1 MFNRKLE
8 DRLDDIEKSVDD
20 VFFWIFIVGLLL
32 GFTILKFNQSS
43 SQVSSNS
50 TTETAQTSTFKPD
63 KNAPKF
69 IYPLPQKVAVGSGF
83 GMRTHPVTGK
93 QQMHSGVDMGAP
105 SGTPIYAVA
114 DGVIESSGELGN
126 CGNGIRINHSGGYM
140 SVYCHA
146 SKLLVKVGQSIKS
159 GETIA
164 LVGSTGMSTG
174 PHLHIGVKL
183 NGEWIDPKK
192 VIPLE

>member
-8 DRLDDIEKSVDD
+8 DRVSDVEKNLDDA
-20 VFFWIFIVGLLL
+20 FFWIFITCLLL
-32 GFTILKFNQSS
+32 GFGILKFNQSS
-43 SQVSSNS
+43 SQVSNNS
-50 TTETAQTSTFKPD
+50 STPTASSTVTLD

-69 IYPLPQKVAVGSGF
+69 IYPLPNKVAIGSGF

-105 SGTPIYAVA
+105 SGTPILAVA
-114 DGVIESSGELGN
+114 DGVVESSGELGN

-146 SKLLVKVGQSIKS
+146 SKLEVKSGQSVKS
-159 GETIA
+159 GQTIA

-174 PHLHIGVKL
+174 THLHLGMKKD
-183 NGEWIDPKK
+183 GEWIDPKTI
-192 VIPLE
+192 VPLN